1 MPLAHPAAR
10 SSGIAALAFASALL
24 ATACAP
30 SAEGPLAADVVLFN
44 GTVLTVDAED
54 RIATAVAIK
63 DHRILAV
70 GADTEILRLAGPET
84 ERIDLQG
91 RTATPGL
98 LDAHAHFLSG
108 AADRLFN
115 LDLSYPE
122 VKSIEDVKALV
133 AGRVAAAQP
142 GEWITGRGWDEGKL
156 EELRYILAAD
166 LDSVAPQ
173 NPVWLVHTM
182 GHYGAANSAAMRLAN
197 LIRATPDPVGGTI
210 DRAPDGTPTGVLKE
224 SAQRLVGGLVPGYS
238 TEQVRAGIRDL
249 ARAFNAECMT
259 GAKDPGVNPDGWSAY
274 QDVLAQDSLSVRI
287 FALWRVG
294 RTVEAAQEVIGRIAP
309 FTKPYVSTGDDRLV
323 SGGVKLYIDGSG
335 GARTAWMY
343 DDWNRGRDSVDAGN
357 RGYPATEPDVLREQI
372 RLFNDAGIHV
382 SVHAIGDQGID
393 WVVDSYAAAL
403 EANPVRG
410 LRHGIIHANIPTDHA
425 LDVMARLQKDF
436 DAGFPEP
443 SATFMW
449 WIGDTYA
456 GNFGPERSQ
465 RLDPF
470 RTFLSK
476 GIRWAGGSDYGVT
489 PFPARYG
496 IWASVARETERGVYG
511 PTPFGTAESVG
522 VRDALRSYTAW
533 GAHQFFMEDRIGSLE
548 PGKYA
553 DIAVWD
559 RNPYEVPTGELRD
572 MKCEMTLFDGDVV
585 YRAPTAP

>member
-1 MPLAHPAAR
+1 
-10 SSGIAALAFASALL
+10 
-24 ATACAP
+24 
-30 SAEGPLAADVVLFN
+30 
-44 GTVLTVDAED
+44 
-54 RIATAVAIK
+54 
-63 DHRILAV
+63 
-70 GADTEILRLAGPET
+70 
-84 ERIDLQG
+84 
-91 RTATPGL
+91 
-98 LDAHAHFLSG
+98 
-108 AADRLFN
+108 
-115 LDLSYPE
+115 
-122 VKSIEDVKALV
+122 
-133 AGRVAAAQP
+133 
-142 GEWITGRGWDEGKL
+142 
-156 EELRYILAAD
+156 
-166 LDSVAPQ
+166 
-173 NPVWLVHTM
+173 
-182 GHYGAANSAAMRLAN
+182 
-197 LIRATPDPVGGTI
+197 
-210 DRAPDGTPTGVLKE
+210 
-224 SAQRLVGGLVPGYS
+224 
-238 TEQVRAGIRDL
+238 
-249 ARAFNAECMT
+249 
-259 GAKDPGVNPDGWSAY
+259 
-274 QDVLAQDSLSVRI
+274 
-287 FALWRVG
+287 
-294 RTVEAAQEVIGRIAP
+294 
-309 FTKPYVSTGDDRLV
+309 VSTGDDHLV
-323 SGGVKLYIDGSG
+323 SGGVKLYMDGSG

-343 DDWNRGRDSVDAGN
+343 DDWNRGRDSVDVGN
-357 RGYPATEPDVLREQI
+357 HGYPATEPDVLREQI

-382 SVHAIGDQGID
+382 SVHSIGDQAID

-403 EANPVRG
+403 DANPVRG

-425 LDVMARLQKDF
+425 LDVMARLQRDY

-511 PTPFGTAESVG
+511 PTPFGTTESID

-559 RNPYEVPTGELRD
+559 RNPYEVPTAELRD
-572 MKCEMTLFDGDVV
+572 MKCEMTLFDGEVV